1 MSGSMFE
8 QLRKAGLVDDKQARK
23 LKQEKHKQHKQR
35 KQGQKPEGAS
45 SEAARLAAEAAREKQ
60 ARDREL
66 NQARQAELKAKAE
79 TAALRQLIE
88 SNRVSDWQGD
98 IAHNFVDGDKI
109 KTLHVDRAT
118 HERLGS
124 GALRIAR
131 LDDAYALVPAAG
143 AEKIAQRDAGTLIAV
158 TDGEASMSDEDR
170 AHYARFEVPDDLMW

>member
-1 MSGSMFE
+1 MSGSLFD
-8 QLRKAGLVDDKQARK
+8 QLKKAGLVDEKKARQVK
-23 LKQEKHKQHKQR
+23 KEKHQQLKKGR
-35 KQGQKPEGAS
+35 RGTEAS
-45 SEAARLAAEAAREKQ
+45 AEAARLAEQAAREKQ

-66 NQARQAELKAKAE
+66 NQARQEALKAKAE
-79 TAALRQLIE
+79 AAALRQLIE

-131 LDDAYALVPAAG
+131 LDDAYALVPAAA
-143 AEKIAQRDAGTLIAV
+143 AEKIAQRDAGALIAV
-158 TDGEASMSDEDR
+158 TSGEASMSDEDR